1 MFIKKAN
8 HWHFDFAANILI
20 LPSIAS
26 YIPETGV
33 GSLKRVLDPWK
44 KYWMSTIKNLVHN
57 INEGSVRS
65 RSRFA
70 TFFLW
75 HWDITHITFGYV
87 SNVKKL
93 FAWHFYKVLTQDH
106 RFLHLLT
113 PLPPGGRERFC
124 FFPSFGR
131 INKMSFFSHKKE
143 S

>member
-1 MFIKKAN
+1 MSVFIKKAN

-33 GSLKRVLDPWK
+33 RSLKRVLNPWK

-65 RSRFA
+65 KSRFA

-113 PLPPGGRERFC
+113 PLREVLLCTKRGFALH
-124 FFPSFGR
+124 
-131 INKMSFFSHKKE
+131 KMSFFSHKKE